1 MGLQPLAN
9 PFARTLSVF
18 ALRQLQNQHIGA
30 AASKFVRFRARECFS
45 MDFCEFPAFFF
56 RFLTVL
62 AVYEL
67 FRGEIPGFLQLWS
80 KSSQFRVSGPWTEPA
95 KCAFVRILSWPAV
108 CYSGLTRTLAYIEG
122 ELTRV
127 LLGPY
132 SGLTRAPF
140 FFNQDT
146 YSGLTRTRLSWY
158 GGSIFF

>member
-1 MGLQPLAN
+1 
-9 PFARTLSVF
+9 
-18 ALRQLQNQHIGA
+18 
-30 AASKFVRFRARECFS
+30 

-127 LLGPY
+127 LLGSY
-132 SGLTRAPF
+132 SGLTRVLLGPLSFSIRTFTRVLLGPVFRGMEARF
-140 FFNQDT
+140 FF
-146 YSGLTRTRLSWY
+146 
-158 GGSIFF
+158 